1 MKTTTLFAAALS
13 GMLLFLSVPSETK
26 GQSVNVNFSVFYNEL
41 GRYGTWVNSP
51 RYGQVWIYREP
62 GFRPYYSRGRWN
74 TPMRAGPGFRIM
86 NGDGLLSTMADGN
99 MMIIMA
105 DGSGYPIMNGHLP
118 GSAGVK
124 AAITMDGHPW
134 DLA

>member
-1 MKTTTLFAAALS
+1 MA
-13 GMLLFLSVPSETK
+13 
-26 GQSVNVNFSVFYNEL
+26 
-41 GRYGTWVNSP
+41 RYGFIVNQDSDL
-51 RYGQVWIYREP
+51 IIREVD
-62 GFRPYYSRGRWN
+62 GN

-134 DLA
+134 GLA